1 MASRGIN
8 LHPSGYHP
16 ASLKTTNFDVII
28 IGAGPVAKFGEERLS
43 KAGLSV
49 CSVQYELYGGDC
61 HYFACVPS
69 KALLRPC
76 EALDAAKAVGGA
88 REAIGDNDLDAQ
100 EIFKRRDDIVASWDD
115 EPWINTSAKPHGV
128 TLVRGFGRITGVKSV
143 SVQPYQE
150 SKRYH
155 LTANIAVMVATGST
169 HNDLRIPGFDQ
180 LEPGKEMWINRDATA
195 ANYVPEHLVIF
206 GAGAVGTEMATFY
219 SRIGGKIT
227 LITST
232 PEILPKV
239 EPEAAK
245 IVRKSLEAGGVDVK
259 LSTRATSILKEG
271 PNKMIVTLTNGETIT
286 GSVIL
291 NAVGRKPRTFDFGL
305 DTIGLQGE
313 GAPLKVDTSMA
324 VPVPEA
330 GKEQSETNKWLYAVG
345 DVNAIAPTTHMGVYQ
360 CRIACNA
367 ILTNLKESGSPTNV
381 TLPRGA
387 FITQSSTTLGGIPQV
402 IFTEPGVST
411 VGHTLA
417 SAEAAGLQV
426 RAVDCDMA
434 ASVPGAWLYGDKQPG
449 WARWVVEEGTEKLVG
464 ATYCCVEASEFV
476 NSASVAIK
484 MGLTLEQLV
493 HVVPPFPTRG
503 EILKYLLDAAGY

>member
-8 LHPSGYHP
+8 VHPLGYHP
-16 ASLKTTNFDVII
+16 ASLETTTFDVII
-28 IGAGPVAKFGEERLS
+28 IGAGPVANFGEVRLS

-76 EALDAAKAVGGA
+76 EALDAAKTVGGA
-88 REAIGDNDLDAQ
+88 REAIGDKDLDAQ
-100 EIFKRRDDIVASWDD
+100 AIFKRRDDIVASWDD
-115 EPWINTSAKPHGV
+115 EPWINTVAKPLGV
-128 TLVRGFGRITGVKSV
+128 TLVRGFGRITGKKSV

-150 SKRYH
+150 STLYH
-155 LTANIAVMVATGST
+155 LTANIAVIVATGST
-169 HNDLRIPGFDQ
+169 HNDLGIPGFDQ

-219 SRIGGKIT
+219 SRIGGKVT
-227 LITST
+227 LIASSST
-232 PEILPKV
+232 VLPKI
-239 EPEAAK
+239 EPEASK
-245 IVRKSLEAGGVDVK
+245 IVRKSLETHGVDIK
-259 LSTRATSILKEG
+259 LSTRATSIVKEST
-271 PNKMIVTLTNGETIT
+271 NRLVVTLNNGETIT

-291 NAVGRKPRTFDFGL
+291 NATGRKPRTFDLGL
-305 DTIGLQGE
+305 DTIGLPGE
-313 GAPLKVDTSMA
+313 GAPLEVDASMA
-324 VPVPEA
+324 VALPEVDNMQTKT
-330 GKEQSETNKWLYAVG
+330 GNWLYAIG
-345 DVNAIAPTTHMGVYQ
+345 DVNAIGPTTHMGVYQ
-360 CRIACNA
+360 CRIACNS
-367 ILTNLKESGSPTNV
+367 ILSNLKESSPSKGI
-381 TLPRGA
+381 TLPRGS
-387 FITQSSTTLGGIPQV
+387 FITKSAITVGGIPQV

-411 VGHTLA
+411 VGHTMA
-417 SAEAAGLQV
+417 SAQATGLKV

-434 ASVPGAWLYGDKQPG
+434 ASVPGAWLYGDNQPG
-449 WARWVVEEGTEKLVG
+449 WARWIIEEGTEKLVG

-484 MGLTLEQLV
+484 MGLNLEQLV

-503 EILKYLLDAAGY
+503 EVIRYLLDAAGY